1 MGVLRGF
8 TLILL
13 FQCAGEIV
21 SRSLIPAWPAP
32 VIGMLLMAIAL
43 ISPVLR
49 APVAS
54 ASDALLPH
62 LSLLFVP
69 IGVGVVAHADLIT
82 RSGIAL
88 LIVLAV
94 STWIG
99 LAVTAWV
106 HHWIWQ
112 RTASA
117 QSGADPDE

>member
-21 SRSLIPAWPAP
+21 SRSLIPAWPGP

-43 ISPVLR
+43 ASPVLR

-82 RSGIAL
+82 RSGVAL

-99 LAVTAWV
+99 LAVTAGV
-106 HHWIWQ
+106 HHWMWQ
-112 RTASA
+112 RAASA
-117 QSGADPDE
+117 RSRAGPDE